1 MGRCK
6 FIKNPEK
13 ILIEISYI
21 LKILI
26 RRYYAG
32 AEGIG
37 FF

>member
-13 ILIEISYI
+13 ILIEISDI

-26 RRYYAG
+26 RRYSAG
-32 AEGIG
+32 AEGI
-37 FF
+37 